1 MDTVPGKGVSCGS
14 GVVEEKN
21 DLEPMP
27 GGAPEICGMEGLTV
41 DDANKGPTLG
51 G

>member
-1 MDTVPGKGVSCGS
+1 MDTVPGKGVACGS

-27 GGAPEICGMEGLTV
+27 SCAPEI
-41 DDANKGPTLG
+41 
-51 G
+51 

>member
-1 MDTVPGKGVSCGS
+1 MDKFPRKGAACGS
-14 GVVEEKN
+14 QVVEEKN
-21 DLEPMP
+21 DPEPILDC
-27 GGAPEICGMEGLTV
+27 APEICGMEGLTV